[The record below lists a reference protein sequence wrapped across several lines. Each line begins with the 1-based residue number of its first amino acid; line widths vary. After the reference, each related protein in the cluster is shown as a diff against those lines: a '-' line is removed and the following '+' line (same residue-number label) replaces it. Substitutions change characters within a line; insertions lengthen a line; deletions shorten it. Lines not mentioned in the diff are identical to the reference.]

1 MYLLSSHLSRNAAK
15 TPSAAWHVGLHI
27 VPRVRDRL
35 NGKDNN
41 LQRSTPP
48 LKRGL
53 RRGPF
58 LRSTAMDA

>member
-41 LQRSTPP
+41 LQRSTSNTP
-48 LKRGL
+48 KNVGH
-53 RRGPF
+53 F
-58 LRSTAMDA
+58 